1 MNQVHKWCKSIS
13 ETNVYHKTEDDIYIE
28 LPEFGNDDKL
38 DRIDIAALPAFSAEL
53 CISQY

>member
-13 ETNVYHKTEDDIYIE
+13 VTNIYPKTEDDIYIE
-28 LPEFGNDDKL
+28 MLEFGNNDKL
-38 DRIDIAALPAFSAEL
+38 DMIDIAALPTFSAKS